1 MTQPHQITDT
11 HADFVPDA
19 SVSST
24 PVADTSVSSTSVTP
38 PIWQPLAHDLITRLR
53 LHHAGQ
59 SSKIKA
65 AYKKGAFDADIAEDP
80 SLADTFALF
89 HGDDADTGTD
99 IFDASPIPSRHLLTA
114 IRLAAAFGTEAS
126 LAAALDRRAVTLL
139 IDVDFGD
146 IELVTDVLKRC
157 FPRDAWTLHSP
168 NTTEGVVTK
177 YHAQQFWNT
186 LDEAMDGDAPILVI
200 IPGGLALPAHLRHA
214 GLPAHRLPAITADM
228 LVAHLRAGA
237 LGDTLTDEA
246 AFRAALPEG
255 PLLAGLGTAQACA
268 ALRAP
273 DLDGVIQRLAA
284 MTKADET
291 QGPTLD
297 DMTPDSPAVLAARR
311 LIADLSLWKQGKVGW
326 SDLSRSILF
335 YGPPGTG
342 KTFLARAMGNSAGIT
357 CVTGSFAEWQAA
369 GHLGDMLREMR
380 TTFAEARR
388 QAPAI
393 LFIDEIDAVGSRESG
408 DRHNSS
414 YRTQVINGFLGE
426 MNAIALEE
434 GVIVVG
440 ACNHIDKIDP
450 AVMRAGRFDIKAAV
464 PLPDARQI
472 QGLMRRLL
480 QNEIAEA
487 DLGDLS
493 RAAVG
498 HSPAAIDAA
507 IRAARSDARHTGAP
521 ITAASIRAHLAIST
535 DTAPRILRRVALH
548 EAGHATIAA
557 ALNLGQITRL
567 AITPYGGET
576 HRQRANNEC
585 LLSDLE
591 DDICYDLAGRAAER
605 LALGAISAG
614 AGGPAH
620 SDLAGAT
627 DKALKIE
634 TAYGLGPDGPVWVD
648 APAVVMLQNTNM
660 RGRVRKR
667 LDQAEARAVQIL
679 TQHRSTL
686 EALAK
691 ALMAER
697 SLNTE
702 QIAAIVEGIGMTAGT
717 TKSEACAAGHP
728 EPKDEAR
735 SPSAT

>member
-1 MTQPHQITDT
+1 MTQPNKHTVVN
-11 HADFVPDA
+11 ADI
-19 SVSST
+19 VSATSNSN
-24 PVADTSVSSTSVTP
+24 TSVSSTSAAP
-38 PIWQPLAHDLITRLR
+38 PTWLPLAHDLITRLR

-89 HGDDADTGTD
+89 HGDYADTETD
-99 IFDASPIPSRHLLTA
+99 IFEAAPVPSRQLLTA
-114 IRLAAAFGTEAS
+114 IRLAATFGTEAT
-126 LAAALDRRAVTLL
+126 LAAAQDWRSVAMLM
-139 IDVDFGD
+139 DVDSGD
-146 IELVTDVLKRC
+146 MDLVTDVLKFC
-157 FPRDAWTLHSP
+157 FPRQSWSLQSP

-177 YHAQQFWNT
+177 YHAQKFWNAV
-186 LDEAMDGDAPILVI
+186 DETMDGYAPVLVI
-200 IPGGLALPAHLRHA
+200 VPAGLAMPQHLRHA
-214 GLPAHRLPAITADM
+214 GLPVYRLPAITAD
-228 LVAHLRAGA
+228 LIIAHLRAGA
-237 LGDTLTDEA
+237 LGDALGDEA

-255 PLLAGLGTAQACA
+255 GLLAGLGTAQACA

-273 DLDGVIQRLAA
+273 DLDGVVQRLAA

-297 DMTPDSPAVLAARR
+297 DMTADSPAVLAARR
-311 LIADLSLWKQGKVGW
+311 LIADLSLWKQGKVAW

-342 KTFLARAMGNSAGIT
+342 KTYLARAMGNSAGIA

-388 QAPAI
+388 LAPAI

-434 GVIVVG
+434 GVVVVG
-440 ACNHIDKIDP
+440 ACNHIDRIDP

-464 PLPDARQI
+464 PMPDARQI
-472 QGLMRRLL
+472 LGLMRRLL
-480 QNEIAEA
+480 EDEIPEAELA
-487 DLGDLS
+487 SLS

-521 ITAASIRAHLAIST
+521 ITTASIRVHLSLST
-535 DTAPRILRRVALH
+535 DTDPRILWRVALH
-548 EAGHATIAA
+548 EAGHATVAA

-648 APAVVMLQNTNM
+648 APAVIVLQNTNL

-667 LDQAEARAVQIL
+667 LDQAESRAVQIL
-679 TQHRSTL
+679 SKHRSTL
-686 EALAK
+686 EALAT

-697 SLNTE
+697 SLNAE
-702 QIAAIVEGIGMTAGT
+702 QIAEIVEGIGVPGGT
-717 TKSEACAAGHP
+717 TDSKACTDSHHN
-728 EPKDEAR
+728 PKDDAR
-735 SPSAT
+735 YPSVP